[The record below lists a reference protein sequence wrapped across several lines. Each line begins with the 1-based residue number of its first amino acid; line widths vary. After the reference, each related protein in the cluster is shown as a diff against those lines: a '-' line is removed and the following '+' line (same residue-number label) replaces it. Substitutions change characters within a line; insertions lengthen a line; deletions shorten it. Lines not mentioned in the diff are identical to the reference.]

1 MSADGIQQQQDIYPY
16 THQSPVQVFRTT
28 VKDIWRLLIHQN
40 PICHRFTGC
49 TINGNAD
56 KIGKIRAQARLP
68 LRVDRPQRYRA
79 SVAEHGRSAVAR
91 QHSSQSQTSHRT
103 VCVGWAE

>member
-49 TINGNAD
+49 TINGNAQT
-56 KIGKIRAQARLP
+56 KLARYEHKLGC
-68 LRVDRPQRYRA
+68 RY
-79 SVAEHGRSAVAR
+79 V
-91 QHSSQSQTSHRT
+91 
-103 VCVGWAE
+103 